1 MKLNRVTVILTASL
15 LPACATS
22 APLPAPSA
30 LFQGQAS
37 IKSVEGGT
45 SAKPS
50 GRYNKDDVFAERE
63 VIYSRMGRLT
73 EDAVYKGATLLVPWE
88 RTIPAG
94 TEVYAFPYRTTYG
107 YNSLSSGRSQLGW
120 CAPGKNKSW
129 FAGADSN
136 IPICMFWFDGKQ
148 AKYIEG
154 LGNQSAYYAPRLNAN
169 MTLYGSIP
177 QVKEDEVDIGHKLF
191 MRLKFREVDKKDFDI
206 RMTFY
211 DGEKEVFMRSFEAK
225 KKEDGTATLN
235 VWGGEF
241 KISEVDPDNE
251 NVAYIEVIKEPT
263 GAVMDITALQD
274 ILLKAIE
281 AAKAKREAEE
291 AENADAASKI

>member
-1 MKLNRVTVILTASL
+1 MKFNYIIAAVTTTVLT
-15 LPACATS
+15 ACATS
-22 APLPAPSA
+22 APSA

-37 IKSVEGGT
+37 INSVEGGT

-50 GRYNKDDVFAERE
+50 GQFSKNDVFAERE

-107 YNSLSSGRSQLGW
+107 YSSVGTGRAQLGW

-129 FAGADSN
+129 FAGSDSN

-169 MTLYGSIP
+169 MTLYGTIP
-177 QVKEDEVDIGHKLF
+177 NIKEDEIDIGRKLF
-191 MRLKFREVDKKDFDI
+191 MRLKFGEVDKKDFDI
-206 RMTFY
+206 KMSFF
-211 DGEKEVFMRSFEAK
+211 DGEKDVFMRSFEAK
-225 KKEDGTATLN
+225 KKEDGSATLTM
-235 VWGGEF
+235 WGGEF
-241 KISEVDPDNE
+241 KITEIDPDNE
-251 NVAYIEVIKEPT
+251 NIANIEVIKEPT
-263 GAVMDITALQD
+263 GDVMDLAAFQEM
-274 ILLKAIE
+274 LLKALE
-281 AAKAKREAEE
+281 AAKEKREAED
-291 AENADAASKI
+291 AEKADENSKI